1 VNLIW
6 SDLRLPVDLDETEI
20 PYFMAKKMK
29 TSPESLK
36 NWRILRR
43 SIDARKKPQIYYVYT
58 IEFFLDAP
66 WPEIRRAMARV
77 SQLKEKPASQEY
89 RLKNKPDKKLVTRPI
104 VVGTGPAGYFAA
116 CLLAEQGYKPL
127 VLERGDDVNER
138 TKVVQNFWKN
148 GILDPESNVQFGEGG
163 AGTFSDGKLTTRI
176 DHPLVRRVL
185 ENFVEFG
192 ANTEI
197 LYSAKP
203 HIGTDVLKKVVSGMR
218 QRIESLGGEVRF
230 RSRVTGLRATGGKL
244 DGVKINHSEF
254 VPAETVILAVGH
266 SARDVYLFLND
277 YGISLEAKSFAMG
290 LRIEHPQ
297 ELINLSQ
304 YGVENHPLLGPADYQ
319 LTYKDQP
326 TGRGAYTFCMCPGG
340 AVIACSSEEGKVVTN
355 GMSEFA
361 RDSGVANSAVVVTV
375 NTSDFQSNDPLAGIE
390 FQREWER
397 KAFLIGGENYMA
409 PAQTAQD
416 FLDRRVSESFYQTPS
431 YRPGYNSTD
440 LHSSLPGEVSEVLAR
455 ALLTFD
461 KKIKGF
467 AGKEATLTG
476 IESRTSAP
484 VRIIRDESG
493 QSVNLKGLYPAGEG
507 AGYAG
512 GITSSAVDGLRAAER
527 LMELYLPSR
536 S

>member
-1 VNLIW
+1 MNLIW
-6 SDLRLPVDLDETEI
+6 SDLRLPVDLAETEL
-20 PYFMAKKMK
+20 PCLMAKKMK
-29 TSPESLK
+29 VSPESLK

-66 WPEIRRAMARV
+66 WPEMRRAMARV
-77 SQLKEKPASQEY
+77 PQLKEKPALQEY
-89 RLKNKPDKKLVTRPI
+89 TQINKPDKKLVTRPI

-116 CLLAEQGYKPL
+116 YFLAEKGYKPL
-127 VLERGDDVNER
+127 VLERGDEVIER
-138 TKVVQNFWKN
+138 TKVVENFWET

-203 HIGTDVLKKVVSGMR
+203 HIGTDVLKKVVLGMR
-218 QRIESLGGEVRF
+218 ERIESLGGEVRF
-230 RSRVTGLRATGGKL
+230 RSRVTGIRTNGDRLAGIE
-244 DGVKINHSEF
+244 VNHSEF

-266 SARDVYLFLND
+266 SARDVYLFLKEH
-277 YGISLEAKSFAMG
+277 GVSLEAKSFAMG

-304 YGVENHPLLGPADYQ
+304 YGVEDHPLLGPADYQ
-319 LTYKDQP
+319 LTYKDQE

-340 AVIACSSEEGKVVTN
+340 TVTACSSEEGGVVTN

-375 NTSDFQSNDPLAGIE
+375 NTNDFHSNDPLAGIDL
-390 FQREWER
+390 QREWER
-397 KAFLIGGENYMA
+397 KAFLAGGGNYTA
-409 PAQTAQD
+409 PAQSAQD
-416 FLDRRVSESFYQTPS
+416 FLNRRVTETFYQQPS
-431 YRPGYNSTD
+431 YRPGYISTN

-455 ALLTFD
+455 ALLSFD

-467 AGKEATLTG
+467 AGREATLTG

-484 VRIIRDESG
+484 VRILRDESG
-493 QSVNLKGLYPAGEG
+493 QSVNLKGLFPAGEG

-512 GITSSAVDGLRAAER
+512 GITSSAVDGMRAAER
-527 LMELYLPSR
+527 LMTLYLPCGS
-536 S
+536 